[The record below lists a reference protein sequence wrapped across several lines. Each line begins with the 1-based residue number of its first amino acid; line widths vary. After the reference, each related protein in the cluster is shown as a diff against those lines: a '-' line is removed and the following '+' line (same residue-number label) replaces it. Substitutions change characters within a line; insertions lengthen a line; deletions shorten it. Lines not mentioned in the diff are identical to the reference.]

1 MSIYKEIIS
10 GQLPEI
16 YKDDKES
23 VNVKEIN
30 VMSKSLDDVQKD
42 VDSLEKEL
50 FLQTAEGIGLRREE
64 EVYQIDTDDNKPIG
78 HRRSY
83 IKSLMVSDGIPT
95 PELIKKVA
103 ESYVN
108 GQVEVIEVFNEYLVI
123 IKFTGAYG
131 IPPNLDDC
139 KKALRETI
147 HGHLGIVYEFK
158 YLLINDIHNKMK
170 ISEIEQIQ
178 LHKFAGGVYNGE

>member
-10 GQLPEI
+10 GQLPGL

-23 VNVKEIN
+23 VNIKEIN
-30 VMSKSLDDVQKD
+30 VISKSLDEVQD
-42 VDSLEKEL
+42 EVDSLEKEL
-50 FLQTAEGIGLRREE
+50 FIQTAEGIGLRRQE
-64 EVYQIDTDDNKPIG
+64 EVYQIDTDTNKPID

-83 IKSLMVSDGIPT
+83 VRSLMVSDDIPI
-95 PELIKKVA
+95 PDLVKRVA

-147 HGHLGIVYEFK
+147 HGHLGIEYEFM
-158 YLLINDIHNKMK
+158 YMLIKDIHG
-170 ISEIEQIQ
+170 ITTLEQ
-178 LHKFAGGVYNGE
+178 LENTTLDKFAF

>member
-10 GQLPEI
+10 GQLPGM

-23 VNVKEIN
+23 VNTKEVN
-30 VMSKSLDDVQKD
+30 VISKSLDEVQND
-42 VDSLEKEL
+42 LDSLEKEL
-50 FLQTAEGIGLRREE
+50 FIQTAEGIGLRREE
-64 EVYQIDTDDNKPIG
+64 EIYQIESDTNKPID

-83 IKSLMVSDGIPT
+83 VKSLMVSDDIPI
-95 PELIKKVA
+95 PDLVKRVA

-123 IKFTGAYG
+123 IKFVGNYG
-131 IPPNLDDC
+131 IPPNLEDC

-147 HGHLGIVYEFK
+147 HGHLGIVYEFM
-158 YLLINDIHNKMK
+158 YLLIKDIELMTL
-170 ISEIEQIQ
+170 EQLENTI
-178 LHKFAGGVYNGE
+178 LDKFAF